1 MTLKHCQ
8 PRQIEASTAVEKT
21 CKHTK
26 HNSFWTNQFKT
37 PTQTKPRIII
47 ISPTDGDKS
56 ATTNQHCNFP
66 FATLNA
72 FDSWPLLIPTRG
84 SRINAAIFNF
94 FNYSLLSKKLL
105 HFFFSLAKF
114 TYPNTLVGFGLLT
127 HQLRARTNQ
136 T

>member
-21 CKHTK
+21 CKLTK
-26 HNSFWTNQFKT
+26 HNFFFGQISSKT
-37 PTQTKPRIII
+37 PTQTKPRIIII

-72 FDSWPLLIPTRG
+72 FDS
-84 SRINAAIFNF
+84 
-94 FNYSLLSKKLL
+94 
-105 HFFFSLAKF
+105 
-114 TYPNTLVGFGLLT
+114 
-127 HQLRARTNQ
+127 
-136 T
+136 

>member
-26 HNSFWTNQFKT
+26 HNFFWTNQFKT

-47 ISPTDGDKS
+47 SSTVGDKS
-56 ATTNQHCNFP
+56 ATTNQHCNFS

-72 FDSWPLLIPTRG
+72 FNSGPLLISRRG
-84 SRINAAIFNF
+84 SRINAAIFKINHF
-94 FNYSLLSKKLL
+94 LLSILFNFL
-105 HFFFSLAKF
+105 PWQNSPIQILWS
-114 TYPNTLVGFGLLT
+114 GLDF
-127 HQLRARTNQ
+127 
-136 T
+136 

>member
-26 HNSFWTNQFKT
+26 HFFFLNKSVQNTNT
-37 PTQTKPRIII
+37 DETKIII
-47 ISPTDGDKS
+47 ISSTVGDKS

-72 FDSWPLLIPTRG
+72 FNSGPLLIPRKG
-84 SRINAAIFNF
+84 SRINAAIFKINHF
-94 FNYSLLSKKLL
+94 LLSILFNFL
-105 HFFFSLAKF
+105 PWQNSFIQILWSGSDF
-114 TYPNTLVGFGLLT
+114 
-127 HQLRARTNQ
+127 
-136 T
+136 